1 MMPTIKPITK
11 PPTPHEKI
19 NVAANQPK
27 APKTMPNTPPNVT
40 RPINLP
46 KKSPMPSRKRAQKTK
61 ILTIAA
67 THIKVESQLSSNPII
82 ILFYY
87 F

>member
-1 MMPTIKPITK
+1 MPTIKPITK

-46 KKSPMPSRKRAQKTK
+46 KNLLYHQEKSTEDKNTYYCG
-61 ILTIAA
+61 
-67 THIKVESQLSSNPII
+67 NP
-82 ILFYY
+82 YKG
-87 F
+87 

>member
-46 KKSPMPSRKRAQKTK
+46 KKISY
-61 ILTIAA
+61 TIKKKS
-67 THIKVESQLSSNPII
+67 TEDKNTYYCGNP
-82 ILFYY
+82 YKG
-87 F
+87 